1 MHSMWTFC
9 INLFSQILDV
19 LHEPTLRSLMYK
31 HFHEERQ
38 QTKGEQRYQWAPT
51 TPASWVYHGERV
63 HKKVAS
69 KNWSQRSF
77 IS

>member
-31 HFHEERQ
+31 SIPHFHEERQ
-38 QTKGEQRYQWAPT
+38 QTKGEQRY
-51 TPASWVYHGERV
+51 
-63 HKKVAS
+63 
-69 KNWSQRSF
+69 
-77 IS
+77 